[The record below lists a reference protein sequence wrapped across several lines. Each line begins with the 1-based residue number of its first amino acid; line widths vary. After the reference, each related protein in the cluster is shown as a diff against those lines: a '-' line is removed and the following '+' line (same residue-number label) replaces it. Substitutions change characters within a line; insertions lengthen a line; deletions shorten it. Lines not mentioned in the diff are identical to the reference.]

1 MLCCDIIS
9 TIINCISTVFVSV
22 FIKPYRNQVYHFHR
36 YYIFISYTYNQSCP
50 IALTVTKKLGKTT
63 KGELCQQ
70 CYRHRNNNNY
80 HLIVDEK
87 VCEELYSDDI
97 NNSFEINKP
106 KLDDND
112 DRSLIDFLKDK
123 MIQEHNRERE
133 LISIMKDQI
142 NFMKDEINHKNDII
156 HKLISDLSFMVNCEK
171 KQHPFERN
179 VIDSNN
185 ISYCNTNNIVNENNN
200 HPYSNYMQYQPV
212 NETCRDNSTLLNDLN
227 LSAIS
232 SNESFFNEPEHVG
245 LSTQL
250 SDARNK
256 YHQIFLDKVNKGT
269 DYIQDNIPA
278 AGNDPAIWPSKTTLI
293 VGDSIISGINEKRLS
308 RNNKLVRVRSFP
320 GAKVQ
325 DMFHYLVPLI
335 IKRPDNIII
344 HCGTNNSD
352 RSEAQEIVDDLLKL
366 KLFILERLPECN
378 IIFSHPTVRID
389 KVLNNNRLKLVRNF
403 LKQLKVDSI
412 CNENITLDCLGK
424 SKLHL
429 NAKGTARLAMNFKSF
444 IRHI

>member
-1 MLCCDIIS
+1 MPDCVIC
-9 TIINCISTVFVSV
+9 N
-22 FIKPYRNQVYHFHR
+22 KQ
-36 YYIFISYTYNQSCP
+36 
-50 IALTVTKKLGKTT
+50 LGKTT
-63 KGELCQQ
+63 KGNLCQQ
-70 CYRHRNNNNY
+70 CYRNRNNTNY
-80 HLIVDEK
+80 HLTINEK
-87 VCEELYSDDI
+87 VSEEFHNDDI
-97 NNSFEINKP
+97 NNSFETNNLP
-106 KLDDND
+106 KLDDHN

-123 MIQEHNRERE
+123 MNQEHNRERE

-179 VIDSNN
+179 VIDNN

-200 HPYSNYMQYQPV
+200 HPYYSNYMQWQSV
-212 NETCRDNSTLLNDLN
+212 NETSRDNTTLVDDLN

-232 SNESFFNEPEHVG
+232 SNESFFNEREHVG

-256 YHQIFLDKVNKGT
+256 YHQIFLDKVNKET
-269 DYIQDNIPA
+269 DYIQNNIPA
-278 AGNDPAIWPSKTTLI
+278 VGNDPAIWPSKTTLI
-293 VGDSIISGINEKRLS
+293 VGDSIISGIDEKRLS
-308 RNNKLVRVRSFP
+308 RNNKLVKVRTFP

-366 KLFILERLPECN
+366 KLFILERLPECKV
-378 IIFSHPTVRID
+378 IFSNPTVRID

-412 CNENITLDCLGK
+412 CNENITLDYLGK

>member
-1 MLCCDIIS
+1 
-9 TIINCISTVFVSV
+9 
-22 FIKPYRNQVYHFHR
+22 
-36 YYIFISYTYNQSCP
+36 
-50 IALTVTKKLGKTT
+50 
-63 KGELCQQ
+63 
-70 CYRHRNNNNY
+70 
-80 HLIVDEK
+80 
-87 VCEELYSDDI
+87 
-97 NNSFEINKP
+97 
-106 KLDDND
+106 
-112 DRSLIDFLKDK
+112 
-123 MIQEHNRERE
+123 
-133 LISIMKDQI
+133 
-142 NFMKDEINHKNDII
+142 
-156 HKLISDLSFMVNCEK
+156 MVNCEK

-227 LSAIS
+227 LSAII

-352 RSEAQEIVDDLLKL
+352 RSEAQEIVDD
-366 KLFILERLPECN
+366 FY
-378 IIFSHPTVRID
+378 S
-389 KVLNNNRLKLVRNF
+389 
-403 LKQLKVDSI
+403 S
-412 CNENITLDCLGK
+412 
-424 SKLHL
+424 
-429 NAKGTARLAMNFKSF
+429 
-444 IRHI
+444 